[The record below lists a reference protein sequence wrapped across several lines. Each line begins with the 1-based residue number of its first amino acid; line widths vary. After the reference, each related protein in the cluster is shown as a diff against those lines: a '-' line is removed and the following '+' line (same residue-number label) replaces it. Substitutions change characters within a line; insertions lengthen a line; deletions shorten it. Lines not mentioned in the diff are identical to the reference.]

1 MKKVKDIIESIQD
14 EEEFKKQK
22 AQSKSNRKYEDLTE
36 PQIIKEI
43 GKLEK
48 VMQSAARNLEFE
60 KAADTRDQIKFLKEK
75 IYGANIQDKIK

>member
-1 MKKVKDIIESIQD
+1 MKRSLKS
-14 EEEFKKQK
+14 KKRI
-22 AQSKSNRKYEDLTE
+22 SKSNRKYEDLAE

-60 KAADTRDQIKFLKEK
+60 KAANARDQIKFLKEK